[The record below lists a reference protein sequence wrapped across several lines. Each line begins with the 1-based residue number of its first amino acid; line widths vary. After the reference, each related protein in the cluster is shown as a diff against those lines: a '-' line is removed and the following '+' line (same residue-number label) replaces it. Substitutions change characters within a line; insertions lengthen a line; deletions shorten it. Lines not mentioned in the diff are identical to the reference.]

1 VRVLKT
7 GELVEGYRVLSE
19 IGRGAASIVYL
30 VQDPKTKQIWA
41 LKHVG
46 RGDAKDNRF
55 LEQAEHEYTV
65 ARLFDHPALR
75 KAHDLIKIREGFLS
89 SPHELI
95 VVFELVDGTS
105 VDREPPRTFEQAAD
119 IFEQVARGLHHMHE
133 KGYVHADMKPNN
145 IIVDASGVAKIID
158 LGQSC
163 KVDTVKKRIQ
173 GTPDYIAPE
182 QVHRRP
188 ITAKTDIY
196 NLGATMYWALTRR
209 FVPTALGKEDS
220 LLGTIDES
228 VMPKPTPCKEL
239 NTRIPEYLS
248 DLIMQC
254 VEIEPALRPDSM
266 SHVADRLNLVK
277 ARLLAEAES
286 RKSGSF
292 KRVHDEEEKGASKSG
307 KSGKARRSSSSD
319 ASKSGSSAVGDSIP
333 LAGGGEDDPGLAVEG
348 DDQGSSGNRRAS
360 A

>member
-1 VRVLKT
+1 VWIQRNQSLVQTFKT

-19 IGRGAASIVYL
+19 IGRGAASVVYL

-41 LKHVG
+41 LKHVD

-65 ARLFDHPALR
+65 ARQLDHPTLR
-75 KAHDLIKIREGFLS
+75 KAINLIKIREGFLS

-105 VDREPPRTFEQAAD
+105 VDREPPRTIEQCAD
-119 IFEQVARGLHHMHE
+119 IFEQVARGLHYMHQ
-133 KGYVHADMKPNN
+133 KGFVHADMKPNN
-145 IIVDASGVAKIID
+145 IIVDAGGVAKIID

-163 KVDTVKKRIQ
+163 PVNTVKKRIQ

-188 ITAKTDIY
+188 ITPKTDVY
-196 NLGATMYWALTRR
+196 NLGATIYWALTRK
-209 FVPTALGKEDS
+209 FVPTALGKENS

-228 VMPKPTPCKEL
+228 VMPKPTPCNQL
-239 NTRIPEYLS
+239 NTRVPEYFNQ
-248 DLIMQC
+248 LIMQC
-254 VEIEPALRPDSM
+254 VEVEPAMRPESM
-266 SHVADRLNLVK
+266 IEVADRLNMIK
-277 ARLLAEAES
+277 ARLLSEAEL

-292 KRVHDEEEKGASKSG
+292 RPVHEEGEDR
-307 KSGKARRSSSSD
+307 KARSRSGSRG
-319 ASKSGSSAVGDSIP
+319 GSSAAGIP
-333 LAGGGEDDPGLAVEG
+333 LAADGDPGLRIE
-348 DDQGSSGNRRAS
+348 DDEASPGHRAT

>member
-1 VRVLKT
+1 MRIYKP
-7 GELVEGYRVLSE
+7 GELVEGYRVMSE

-30 VQDPKTKQIWA
+30 VQDPKSKQIWA
-41 LKHVG
+41 LKHVD

-55 LEQAEHEYTV
+55 LEQAEHEYTI
-65 ARLFDHPALR
+65 ARQLDHPAFR
-75 KAHDLIKIREGFLS
+75 KAHDLVKIREGFLS

-105 VDREPPRTFEQAAD
+105 VDREPPRTFESAAD
-119 IFEQVARGLHHMHE
+119 IFEQVARGLHYMHD
-133 KGYVHADMKPNN
+133 KGFVHADMKPNN
-145 IIVDASGVAKIID
+145 VIVDASGVAKIID

-163 KVDTVKKRIQ
+163 PVNTVKKRIQ

-188 ITAKTDIY
+188 ITPKTDIY
-196 NLGATMYWALTRR
+196 NLGATIYWALTRK

-228 VMPKPTPCKEL
+228 VMPRPTPCNHL
-239 NTRIPEYLS
+239 NTRVPDYFN

-254 VEIEPALRPDSM
+254 VEVEPAMRPATM
-266 SHVADRLNLVK
+266 AEVADRLNLVK
-277 ARLLAEAES
+277 ARLLSEAEL

-292 KRVHDEEEKGASKSG
+292 KRVHEDGEDARARAKAAGSKLAASR
-307 KSGKARRSSSSD
+307 A
-319 ASKSGSSAVGDSIP
+319 GSSAAGDALP
-333 LAGGGEDDPGLAVEG
+333 LAGDDVPLRIEDDDP
-348 DDQGSSGNRRAS
+348 SSGIRAS